1 MGKCGHHNGCN
12 KVVCDLS
19 CWALLFHTGLLYV
32 ACLFSSSDTGWS
44 TIKWENTN
52 AVVQK
57 PTSTINMAGLQ
68 FVSAPAVQA
77 NNNVN
82 IIHTGRKTNPIIE
95 TFKCELC
102 NQVKCNATKSMKSS
116 KLTRLVIF

>member
-1 MGKCGHHNGCN
+1 M
-12 KVVCDLS
+12 S
-19 CWALLFHTGLLYV
+19 LFLKY
-32 ACLFSSSDTGWS
+32 FSSSDTGWS

-102 NQVKCNATKSMKSS
+102 NQVKQTPP
-116 KLTRLVIF
+116 